1 MRTAYPAMGVAL
13 AALAAAGGLGGC
25 STAFSGTFMV
35 DELTILAV
43 RTQPAEIVYDLD
55 LLRQDW
61 LEEIPVPTQMYVGAL
76 AANPES
82 MGGRNA
88 IERYQWTLG
97 DPPLEGTPTLVSD
110 RPELMLQGESVAPA
124 LEIFGG
130 EDGSLSPAELAELLE
145 SGPLR
150 IPLVVTAI
158 AGPQSATAVKMLTI
172 RGTDDGVVT
181 PNENPTA
188 EGLDIGDL
196 SWNETQLLNLQDE
209 PLGLPADTLPRGS
222 RVDFTVNPED
232 DTKDGDVVSTL
243 YTTGGSIMWSSE
255 SMRTW
260 WLDVPDDD
268 YPFESFEVFVILRD
282 LEGAQSWL
290 TVVPEF
296 AP

>member
-1 MRTAYPAMGVAL
+1 MGVAL

-25 STAFSGTFMV
+25 STAFSGTFVV

-55 LLRQDW
+55 LLRQGW

-82 MGGRNA
+82 MGGRTG

-110 RPELMLQGESVAPA
+110 RPELMLQGDSVAPA

-130 EDGSLSPAELAELLE
+130 EDGSLSPSELADLLE

-188 EGLDIGDL
+188 EGLDMGEEK
-196 SWNETQLLNLQDE
+196 WNETELLALQDK
-209 PLGLPADTLPRGS
+209 PLYPDTELPRGS
-222 RVDFTVNPED
+222 RIDFTVNPED

-268 YPFESFEVFVILRD
+268 YPFETFEVFVVLRD

-290 TVVPEF
+290 TVIPEF